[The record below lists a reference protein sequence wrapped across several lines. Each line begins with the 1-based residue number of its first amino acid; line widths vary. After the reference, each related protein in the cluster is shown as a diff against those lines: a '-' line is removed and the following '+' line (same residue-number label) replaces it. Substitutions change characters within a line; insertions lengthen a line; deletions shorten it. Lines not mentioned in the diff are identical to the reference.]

1 MQDRIPSPGQEGRT
15 LITPENGS
23 APFYAILAMADNP
36 TQHGTPLNKENL
48 LKDATAALF
57 GGDSS
62 MVPDQVLAKIA
73 EIFEEVENNISDI
86 QSVGAKI
93 EVGSYVGTGSKTN
106 TRTFSFPPQV
116 IFITDG
122 DSGIYSDD
130 SGYNAN
136 NGIMLV
142 RSQSGVYVNA
152 SSAQNSL
159 SFSGNTM
166 TLFHAAGASQAFN
179 RSGGTY
185 HYYVIGQ

>member
-1 MQDRIPSPGQEGRT
+1 MQDRIPTPGQEGRVH
-15 LITPENGS
+15 IAPEDGS
-23 APFYAILAMADNP
+23 VPFYATVEMADNP
-36 TQHGTPLNKENL
+36 TQPGTPLNKESL

-62 MVPDQVLAKIA
+62 MVPDQVFAKIS
-73 EIFEEVENNISDI
+73 EIFQEVKNNISDI

-93 EVGSYVGTGSKTN
+93 EVGSYVGTGSTTN

-116 IFITDG
+116 IFITYG
-122 DSGIYSDD
+122 GGGIYSDD
-130 SGYNAN
+130 SGYNAD

-142 RSQSGVYVNA
+142 RSQSGVYVDA

-166 TLFHAAGASQAFN
+166 TLFHAAGAPQAFN
-179 RSGGTY
+179 RSGSTY